1 MSNIDLGI
9 SLAQLASMQRA
20 VDNLERANDA
30 IGNTQIRHAVNQRL
44 VEVRLFLRDGHLRN
58 MRVGAGPGPG
68 RTVTT

>member
-9 SLAQLASMQRA
+9 SRAQLASMQRA

-58 MRVGAGPGPG
+58 MSVGAGPGPG